1 MPGMKRE
8 TIDFDPALYDALQ
21 ERAAEDNVTLS
32 DVVNDVLRESLA
44 DGEEEDLDD
53 LERRRNEPNIP
64 FENVLGDMKRRGRI

>member
-21 ERAAEDNVTLS
+21 ERAIEADASISDVLNDMLRSALDEDAEDH
-32 DVVNDVLRESLA
+32 A
-44 DGEEEDLDD
+44 MF
-53 LERRRNEPNIP
+53 ERRRNEPNVP